1 MKKLAAAACAAL
13 ALSGTPALSADMRV
27 YKAPP
32 APVYENPFDIA
43 FGGAIM
49 SDYNFRGISQSNNR
63 PSVYSY
69 FEGRYN
75 LNKDLQLYAAIAG
88 ESVSLPNR
96 AAAEIDIYAGI
107 RPTFG
112 KLSFDFGA
120 WYYLYPGG
128 QEFGPTAIAVA
139 PALPNGNVIK
149 RDLSYYEVFGKTALI
164 VNDYLTLGASV
175 WYSPSWLNSGADGT
189 YLSGTF
195 KATIPSAFLPKDVG
209 AFWSGELAHYWL
221 GTTDAFY
228 GVPAFPLGVDLP
240 DYTTWNIGLAFT
252 WKVFTLDLRYHD
264 TDRSRADCNVLTGDH
279 TATFNAANITAT
291 NPGGLGSR
299 WCGPAGIVKLAVDL
313 TVKDHLK

>member
-1 MKKLAAAACAAL
+1 MNKFAVAACAAL
-13 ALSGTPALSADMRV
+13 ALSTTTAMSADMAV
-27 YKAPP
+27 KAPKL
-32 APVYENPFDIA
+32 VYENPFDIA
-43 FGGAIM
+43 FGGALM

-75 LNKDLQLYAAIAG
+75 ATKDLQLYATIAG
-88 ESVSLPNR
+88 ESISFPNR
-96 AAAEIDIYAGI
+96 AAAEIDFYGGI

-112 KLSFDFGA
+112 KLSFDLGA
-120 WYYLYPGG
+120 WYYYYPGG
-128 QEFGPTAIAVA
+128 QEFGPTGIAVA

-149 RDLSYYEVFGKTALI
+149 ANLSFAEVFGKAALV

-175 WYSPSWLNSGADGT
+175 WYSPSWLNSGAEGT

-195 KATIPSAFLPKDVG
+195 KSTVPSAWLPKDIG

-228 GVPAFPLGVDLP
+228 GVPAFPNGVNLP
-240 DYTTWNIGLAFT
+240 DYTTWNLGVAFT
-252 WKVFTLDLRYHD
+252 WKVFTLDFRYYD
-264 TDRSRADCNVLTGDH
+264 TDLSRADCNVLTGDH
-279 TATFNAANITAT
+279 TATFNPANITAT

-299 WCGPAGIVKLAVDL
+299 WCGAAGVVKLAVDL
-313 TVKDHLK
+313 SVKDNIK